1 MKLRRSEEEQFLEA
15 VEVAEARTALQTAV
29 SRLEGVL
36 DKMEEHLREQA
47 NDN

>member
-1 MKLRRSEEEQFLEA
+1 MRLRRSEEDQFLEA
-15 VEVAEARTALQTAV
+15 VEVAEARTALENAV